1 MKFLIASLVSA
12 LLVTSACRSQA
23 RQAGDQSGVSAEEYA
38 VYAAVIGDMF
48 AGDKVTFD
56 TQAKVNILVIEDRTV
71 SNTIEENQGE
81 RLKQVGFSSISQ
93 ETIGDYVAKNRKSH
107 QLTKSLDLK
116 LKYTLIPKEKIKQIF
131 DGLPSSEFY
140 KQFPDS
146 GGYIALSRAGL
157 NTRGDQAVVYMEHI
171 CGGLCGSGHYLL
183 LVKKNG
189 VWGVQE
195 KFRAWGR

>member
-1 MKFLIASLVSA
+1 LLA
-12 LLVTSACRSQA
+12 LSACQTQS
-23 RQAGDQSGVSAEEYA
+23 RQTGDQSNIPAEEYA
-38 VYAAVIGDMF
+38 VYAAVIGNMF

-71 SNTIEENQGE
+71 SNTTEENEGE

-93 ETIGDYVAKNRKSH
+93 ETIGDYVAKNGKSH

-116 LKYTLIPKEKIKQIF
+116 LKYTLIPKEKIEQIF

-146 GGYIALSRAGL
+146 GGYIMLSRAGI
-157 NTRGDQAVVYMEHI
+157 NIRGDQAVVYMQHT

-183 LVKKNG
+183 LVKKSG

-195 KFRAWGR
+195 KFRAWIS